1 MLSLLITTLLRK
13 KLISYLRRKQVGETI
28 RDLGLD
34 GQMNKQG
41 TPTMGGL
48 IMLLG
53 LLLATVLFARIDNIY
68 IIMLQVAT
76 VWMGVVGFIDDYIKI
91 FKKDKQGLQG
101 KFRSEERRVENEGVR
116 TCKYW

>member
-1 MLSLLITTLLRK
+1 MLSLLITTLFGK
-13 KLISYLRRKQVGETI
+13 NLIAYLRRKQVGETI
-28 RDLGLD
+28 RDLGLE

-68 IIMLQVAT
+68 IIMMLVAT
-76 VWMGVVGFIDDYIKI
+76 VWMGVVGFIYDYIMVDRKSV
-91 FKKDKQGLQG
+91 GEG
-101 KFRSEERRVENEGVR
+101 KSL
-116 TCKYW
+116 

>member
-13 KLISYLRRKQVGETI
+13 KLIAYLRRKQVGETI
-28 RDLGLD
+28 RDLGLE

-68 IIMLQVAT
+68 IIMMLVAT
-76 VWMGVVGFIDDYIKI
+76 VWMGVVGFIADYIKV
-91 FKKDKQGLQG
+91 FKDRKRVVWG
-101 KFRSEERRVENEGVR
+101 KSGDVRVDIGGG
-116 TCKYW
+116 